1 MMMRNSAK
9 MMKMIAIWILID
21 LYFLQIE
28 IAVSTILKNL
38 DIKIKETFDF

>member
-28 IAVSTILKNL
+28 IACPSRKSRY
-38 DIKIKETFDF
+38 